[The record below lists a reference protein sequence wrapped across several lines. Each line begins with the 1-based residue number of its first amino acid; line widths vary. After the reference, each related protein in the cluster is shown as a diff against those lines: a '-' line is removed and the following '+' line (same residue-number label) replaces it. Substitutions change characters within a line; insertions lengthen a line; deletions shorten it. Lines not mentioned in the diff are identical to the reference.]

1 MTDEEAIEVLT
12 SNVVENPELMYE
24 ALDMAIKALEKK
36 QRDCKTCKYYTGK
49 TGGRMSKTKRY
60 CNRTATINMHPDDFC
75 SRWDKREEMQN
86 ATQFEK

>member
-1 MTDEEAIEVLT
+1 MPHSLKNKIKSLCYKG
-12 SNVVENPELMYE
+12 ELSE
-24 ALDMAIKALEKK
+24 KERDRIIQALEQE

-49 TGGRMSKTKRY
+49 TGGRISKTKRY

-86 ATQFEK
+86 DKGRSNK